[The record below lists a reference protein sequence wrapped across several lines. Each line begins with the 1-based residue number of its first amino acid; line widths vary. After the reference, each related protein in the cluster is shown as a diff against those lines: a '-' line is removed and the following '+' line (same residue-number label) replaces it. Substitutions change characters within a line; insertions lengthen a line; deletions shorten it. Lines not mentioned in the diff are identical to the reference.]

1 MFPVEKPSMLNT
13 LARGALEAIQP
24 GTVSLSNLLDE
35 DTINRIAESAGAKL
49 WAGFITFGSASAG
62 VLAVFIIIRLVKLII
77 DTLIHGYALHSIY
90 GWSMHLVGAV
100 WSSVTHLL
108 LHLGKNPKEERAN
121 NEDKPPTSLAAP
133 ETLSVLHEI
142 NDKEH
147 SELSESRPKV
157 SRYTYTELRKY
168 LDDSK
173 EPSAPV

>member
-1 MFPVEKPSMLNT
+1 MLNT
-13 LARGALEAIQP
+13 LARGALGGAIQP

-35 DTINRIAESAGAKL
+35 DSINRIAKSAGAKL

-62 VLAVFIIIRLVKLII
+62 VLAVFIIVRLVKLII
-77 DTLIHGYALHSIY
+77 DTLIHGYALHSVY

-108 LHLGKNPKEERAN
+108 LHLGKNPQEERAS
-121 NEDKPPTSLAAP
+121 NEDKPPASLAAL